1 MGANLSCP
9 SGFEQGVMFS
19 CRVKCPDDFKY
30 AQEGGD
36 TSPLVEKCV
45 YSKNNEYFVQ
55 LRQMPAP
62 DPREP
67 PADYAREQKRV
78 SDEIKVLR
86 DRIFR
91 EAPTQEKIQ
100 SLKAQRESDARE
112 YSSIQSQYAN
122 YSSAGEV
129 AAALQTTAQGL
140 RGIRPPVAGSRD
152 IEAEKRKLL
161 QGSKPNMLLIQVAIA
176 VTVLALLVY
185 LLVPV
190 QYAHPIAF
198 LLVSMGIAV
207 GIFLRK

>member
-1 MGANLSCP
+1 M
-9 SGFEQGVMFS
+9 
-19 CRVKCPDDFKY
+19 KCPDDFKY
-30 AQEGGD
+30 AQEGGE

-45 YSKNNEYFVQ
+45 YSKNNEYFIE
-55 LRQMPAP
+55 LRQMPPQEA
-62 DPREP
+62 EGP
-67 PADYAREQKRV
+67 PADYGREQKRF
-78 SDEIKVLR
+78 SDELKVLR

-100 SLKAQRESDARE
+100 SLKSQRESNARE
-112 YSSIQSQYAN
+112 YSSIQSQYAS
-122 YSSAGEV
+122 YSAAGEV

-152 IEAEKRKLL
+152 IESEKRKLL

-185 LLVPV
+185 LLIPV